1 MSEYLIRLIRTA
13 RNVDVRF
20 RVEVVGGGGSGRLE
34 HVELRDRTTGKVE
47 RTAAA
52 GLFVLIGA
60 APHTDWLEGAV
71 ERDEWGY
78 VITGT
83 EGRALLETT
92 MSGVFAVGDVR
103 AGSVKRVASAVG
115 EGSIAVRLVHDYL
128 AGNS

>member
-1 MSEYLIRLIRTA
+1 MAEGGTRRRVPTLEYALSGLMLGLTA
-13 RNVDVRF
+13 
-20 RVEVVGGGGSGRLE
+20 SG
-34 HVELRDRTTGKVE
+34 
-47 RTAAA
+47 A
-52 GLFVLIGA
+52 I
-60 APHTDWLEGAV
+60 